1 MSNKQWAIGLAVIFL
16 VKPGVLVP
24 WWQEKR
30 FCKMKKLVTI
40 IILLIHFSVSTEAQ
54 NINEGSYF
62 SLMSEND
69 LYSFPG
75 GNTDRYYT
83 NGLRLDYHFSKKKF
97 QFPSTLLLKISDDKN
112 VFGWGLAQYMFTPSR
127 IDIRTVQYDD
137 RPYAGALFG
146 IYSLSSS
153 DYEKK
158 IRLTSEIYFGV
169 MGPLSFAEEAQTAV
183 HKFIRSPH
191 PEGWTNQV
199 PNDVVLNYNL
209 HLEKEIVY
217 VSEKLLVTGNMET
230 FAGTMYDAMGAGFSV
245 KIGRIKNYLKK
256 NERMENKPKSQIY
269 VVLRPTVRIIYFNAL
284 LQGGVITN
292 ISDSHTGFRLGKDQI
307 ERINVFTEAGI
318 TYERPGV
325 SISLLQKMRSAP
337 FKGGNALEYGSVTV
351 AFAIKH

>member
-1 MSNKQWAIGLAVIFL
+1 
-16 VKPGVLVP
+16 
-24 WWQEKR
+24 
-30 FCKMKKLVTI
+30 MKKLVTI
-40 IILLIHFSVSTEAQ
+40 IILLMHFSISTEAQ

-146 IYSLSSS
+146 IHSLSSS

-169 MGPLSFAEEAQTAV
+169 MGPLSLAEEAQTAV

-217 VSEKLLVTGNMET
+217 ISERILVTGNIET
-230 FAGTMYDAMGAGFSV
+230 YAGTLYDAMGAGFSV
-245 KIGRIKNYLKK
+245 KIGRIKNYLEK
-256 NERMENKPKSQIY
+256 NDRMESKSKSQIY

-284 LQGGVITN
+284 LQGGVITHV
-292 ISDSHTGFRLGKDQI
+292 SGSHKGYTLDKDQI
-307 ERINVFTEAGI
+307 ERINVFTEAGF
-318 TYERPGV
+318 TYERPGM

-351 AFAIKH
+351 AFAIKN

>member
-1 MSNKQWAIGLAVIFL
+1 
-16 VKPGVLVP
+16 
-24 WWQEKR
+24 
-30 FCKMKKLVTI
+30 MKKLVTI
-40 IILLIHFSVSTEAQ
+40 IILLMHFSVSTEAQ

-83 NGLRLDYHFSKKKF
+83 NGLRLDYHFSKNKF

-146 IYSLSSS
+146 IHSLSSS

-217 VSEKLLVTGNMET
+217 ISERLLVTGNIET
-230 FAGTMYDAMGAGFSV
+230 YAGTLYDAMGAGFSV
-245 KIGRIKNYLKK
+245 KVGKVKNYLEEDDRLKSK
-256 NERMENKPKSQIY
+256 AKSQIY

-284 LQGGVITN
+284 LQGGIITHV
-292 ISDSHTGFRLGKDQI
+292 SGSYKGYTLDKDQI

-351 AFAIKH
+351 AFAIKN

>member
-1 MSNKQWAIGLAVIFL
+1 MKKTIANIIFL
-16 VKPGVLVP
+16 
-24 WWQEKR
+24 
-30 FCKMKKLVTI
+30 M
-40 IILLIHFSVSTEAQ
+40 LLSATVSAQ
-54 NINEGSYF
+54 KVNEGSYF

-83 NGLRLDYHFSKKKF
+83 NGLRLDYHFSKKEF

-146 IYSLSSS
+146 IHSLSSS

-183 HKFIRSPH
+183 HKLIRSPH
-191 PEGWTNQV
+191 PEGWQNQV
-199 PNDVVLNYNL
+199 SNDVVLNYNL
-209 HLEKEIVY
+209 HLEKEIAY
-217 VSEKLLVTGNMET
+217 IPEKLLVTGNMET
-230 FAGTMYDAMGAGFSV
+230 FAGTLYDAMGAGFSV
-245 KIGRIKNYLKK
+245 KVGKVQNYLEEDVRLGSKS
-256 NERMENKPKSQIY
+256 KSQIY

-284 LQGGVITN
+284 LQGGIITHVLG
-292 ISDSHTGFRLGKDQI
+292 SHKGYTLDKDQI

-318 TYERPGV
+318 TYKRPGM

-337 FKGGNALEYGSVTV
+337 FKGGNALEYGSVAV
-351 AFAIKH
+351 AFRIKS